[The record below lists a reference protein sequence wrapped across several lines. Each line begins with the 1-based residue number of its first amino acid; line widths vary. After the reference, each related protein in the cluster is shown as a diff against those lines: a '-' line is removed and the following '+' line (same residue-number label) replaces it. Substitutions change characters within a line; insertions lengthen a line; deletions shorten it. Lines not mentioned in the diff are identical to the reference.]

1 MSSHP
6 ASPANTDPPV
16 RWALVAR
23 VRRAIQE
30 GTYETPEKWAIT
42 LRRLLALLEPP
53 AVTEPHSQVLSATDN
68 STPRSPPI
76 PPRE

>member
-16 RWALVAR
+16 RWELVAR

-42 LRRLLALLEPP
+42 LRRLLALLEQS
-53 AVTEPHSQVLSATDN
+53 AVTEPDSQALAELDS
-68 STPRSPPI
+68 SIPRSPPI
-76 PPRE
+76 PRRE

>member
-6 ASPANTDPPV
+6 TSAANTDPPV
-16 RWALVAR
+16 RWELVAR

-42 LRRLLALLEPP
+42 LRRLLALLGQP
-53 AVTEPHSQVLSATDN
+53 AVTEPHSQALSEPD
-68 STPRSPPI
+68 SSIPRSPPI
-76 PPRE
+76 PHRE